1 MKLFCNQRQGQ
12 IRRLRKW
19 HSFTKKKGVSSRLR
33 CSISSYTHT
42 CWTIMI
48 DHFLG
53 QIYRKKTLLTSMI
66 SNLKSCS
73 DAQMANNTTRMII
86 IINMYGFEK
95 IKRVMRI
102 AVAITVLRFMVTHLC
117 MLPVNKYRDDP
128 TLGERHNK
136 QYTNKYIVVY
146 IFEHRQS
153 TTTHGQ
159 GNNKSGRRSSRQG
172 WTRFKPIL
180 NYLDVKPCDSQS
192 YNNTTCDLKSCLCM

>member
-1 MKLFCNQRQGQ
+1 MTQLYYKE
-12 IRRLRKW
+12 RRLE
-19 HSFTKKKGVSSRLR
+19 
-33 CSISSYTHT
+33 
-42 CWTIMI
+42 
-48 DHFLG
+48 
-53 QIYRKKTLLTSMI
+53 QITLQHLFIHAYMLNNNDWPFPWPDLQKKTLLTSMI

-102 AVAITVLRFMVTHLC
+102 AVAITVLRFMVTNLC
-117 MLPVNKYRDDP
+117 MLPVNKYTDDP

-159 GNNKSGRRSSRQG
+159 GNTKSGRRSSRQG

-180 NYLDVKPCDSQS
+180 NCLDVKPCDSQS